1 MRFQSD
7 DQAKR
12 HPTRNDGARDHRWLR
27 AVPASS
33 SDLPEVLSGRR
44 FNIDDPKAGRI
55 SCYADGPD
63 PSATGVS
70 NQPPVLL
77 VHSINASASAHE
89 VKPIYDALKLDRPTY
104 ALDLPGFGH
113 SERSDRDYTQEL
125 MKDAILAVARRIG
138 RNHQVGAI
146 DALAV
151 SLSSEFLAK
160 AALERPALIRTLALV
175 SPTGFARNAS
185 RKGRADED
193 CGRAGVLRFLKR
205 PRVGKPLFRLLSS
218 KWSIRFFLKK
228 TWGRKEIDEEFF
240 ENSLRMAQHPHAHRA
255 PFYFLSGFLFSANSA
270 EAYARLQQPVW
281 MPHGN
286 RGDFN
291 DYSRTEPIAGKPNWR
306 ITEYQTGALPY
317 FEITERF
324 VEDYVRFL
332 VTGPST
338 SRTLS

>member
-12 HPTRNDGARDHRWLR
+12 RSARHDGSRDHRWLR

-33 SDLPEVLSGRR
+33 NDLPEVLNGRR
-44 FNIDDPKAGRI
+44 FNIDDPRAGRI
-55 SCYADGPD
+55 SCYVDGPD
-63 PSATGVS
+63 PSAPGRRNRT
-70 NQPPVLL
+70 PLL
-77 VHSINASASAHE
+77 LIHSINASASAHE
-89 VKPIYDALKLDRPTY
+89 CKPIYNALKLDRPTY

-125 MKDAILAVARRIG
+125 MKDAILAMARKIS
-138 RNHQVGAI
+138 RNHRGAAI
-146 DALAV
+146 DTLAV

-160 AALERPALIRTLALV
+160 AALESPELIRTLSLV

-185 RKGRADED
+185 RKGRADDD
-193 CGRAGVLRFLKR
+193 CGRAGVLRFFQR
-205 PRVGKPLFRLLSS
+205 PKVGKPLFRLLSS
-218 KWSIRFFLKK
+218 KWSTRFFLKK

-240 ENSLRMAQHPHAHRA
+240 ENSLRMAQHPDAHRA
-255 PFYFLSGFLFSANSA
+255 PFYFLSGYLFSANIA
-270 EAYARLQQPVW
+270 EAYARIQQPVW

-291 DYSRTEPIAGKPNWR
+291 DYSRMEPIEGKSNWR
-306 ITEYQTGALPY
+306 ITEYPTGALPY

-324 VEDYVRFL
+324 VSDYKDFL
-332 VTGPST
+332 SKPQAAAA
-338 SRTLS
+338 